1 MIIAR
6 RRAVVPLALAVLAL
20 TGCVGTDIGPDAGGD
35 PSPSASASASP
46 STSASPSASSS
57 PTPEPSTSTGSSV
70 AIPTDCRD
78 IVSVEAYDAVFG
90 STPLNPEGFT
100 TRSGGAFGRITPT
113 PTPAG
118 ATPAEAV
125 ASATS
130 LDCLWRDPNAD
141 ITGIEVAMAEVE
153 PAVGSAFLDDLAD
166 EGYTCVNV
174 YDGRRC
180 QLVRPNEQFP
190 EADEAFTRFVRGGIV
205 VSVDQVNFST
215 DDLLG
220 DIVDRV
226 WG

>member
-1 MIIAR
+1 MIAR
-6 RRAVVPLALAVLAL
+6 RRIVLPLALAVLAL
-20 TGCVGTDIGPDAGGD
+20 TGCGTDIGPDAGGKPSPTASASTKAPASPSPT
-35 PSPSASASASP
+35 PSPSASAS
-46 STSASPSASSS
+46 
-57 PTPEPSTSTGSSV
+57 TGSPGAV
-70 AIPTDCRD
+70 PTDCRD

-100 TRSGGAFGRITPT
+100 TRSGAPFGRITPT
-113 PTPAG
+113 EPPAD

-141 ITGIEVAMAEVE
+141 ITGIEVAMAEVDPE
-153 PAVGSAFLDDLAD
+153 VGDAFLDDLAD
-166 EGYTCVNV
+166 QGYTCVNV

-180 QLVRPNEQFP
+180 QLVRPNDQFP
-190 EADEAFTRFVRGGIV
+190 EADEAFTRFVRDGIV
-205 VSVDQVNFST
+205 VLVDQVNFST

-220 DIVDRV
+220 DIVDRI

>member
-1 MIIAR
+1 MMIAR

-20 TGCVGTDIGPDAGGD
+20 TGCGTDIGPGAGGD
-35 PSPSASASASP
+35 PSPSASASAEA
-46 STSASPSASSS
+46 SASPAPS
-57 PTPEPSTSTGSSV
+57 PSPEPSASTGSSAEV
-70 AIPTDCRD
+70 PTDCRD
-78 IVSVEAYDAVFG
+78 IVSLEAYDAVFG
-90 STPLNPEGFT
+90 STPLNPDGFT
-100 TRSGGAFGRITPT
+100 TRSGGPFGRITPT
-113 PTPAG
+113 PPPAE

-141 ITGIEVAMAEVE
+141 ITGIEVAMAEVDPE
-153 PAVGSAFLDDLAD
+153 IGSAFLDGLAD
-166 EGYTCVNV
+166 QGYTCVNV

-190 EADEAFTRFVRGGIV
+190 EADEAFTRFVRDGIV

>member
-1 MIIAR
+1 MIAR
-6 RRAVVPLALAVLAL
+6 RRAVVPLALALFAL
-20 TGCVGTDIGPDAGGD
+20 TGCGADIGPDAGGE
-35 PSPSASASASP
+35 PSPTPSASTEASASATPSP
-46 STSASPSASSS
+46 R
-57 PTPEPSTSTGSSV
+57 PTPEPSASTGTTV
-70 AIPTDCRD
+70 AVPTDCRD

-90 STPLNPEGFT
+90 STPLNPAGFT
-100 TRSGGAFGRITPT
+100 TRSGGPFGRITPT
-113 PTPAG
+113 QPPAD
-118 ATPAEAV
+118 ATPEEAV

-141 ITGIEVAMAEVE
+141 ITSIEVAMAAVDPEVG
-153 PAVGSAFLDDLAD
+153 AAFLDDRAN
-166 EGYTCVNV
+166 EGFTCVNV

-180 QLVRPNEQFP
+180 QLVRPNEQVP
-190 EADEAFTRFVRGGIV
+190 EADEAHTRFVRDGIV